1 MILPLEASR
10 GLKQPKIVILGPK
23 CWFSGHPRSDIIVK
37 CGLYGHISPS
47 TTSAEVLRAIWTR
60 FDLLTPSRSRV
71 RSKKPTKSPF
81 LAYNQ
86 AWPIKR
92 IQMNASDKPGWRSLR
107 AKPSSGCR
115 KLPIWHLHSQS
126 EVKKVKNPCLQ
137 LSQSKNWSKFRH
149 PSKKTS

>member
-1 MILPLEASR
+1 M
-10 GLKQPKIVILGPK
+10 
-23 CWFSGHPRSDIIVK
+23 
-37 CGLYGHISPS
+37 
-47 TTSAEVLRAIWTR
+47 LRAIRTR
-60 FDLLTPSRSRV
+60 FEPLNRPRSRV

-115 KLPIWHLHSQS
+115 KLPIRHLHSQS
-126 EVKKVKNPCLQ
+126 EVKKNKNPCLQ
-137 LSQSKNWSKFRH
+137 LSQSKNWSKLRH
-149 PSKKTS
+149 PSKKTSQKASLDPQKIGKFKFQSKSFWEIYTKGCLLYTSPSPRDVEESRMPSSA